1 MQDKKTILI
10 IDDDEG
16 NRTLLG
22 AMLEI
27 GGFTVLKAAEGAQG
41 LSILKV
47 YSVDA
52 ILLDVM
58 MPGMNGYEVCQA
70 IKSNPAVQHTPVI
83 LVTALSDEGSR
94 QKAFAHGANGFLS
107 KPVGFDTLIQQVE
120 SVTRLV
126 VAA

>member
-47 YSVDA
+47 YAVDA
-52 ILLDVM
+52 VLLDVM
-58 MPGMNGYEVCQA
+58 MPGMDGYQVCQA
-70 IKSNPAVQHTPVI
+70 IKSNPAMQHTPVI
-83 LVTALSDEGSR
+83 MVTALSDDGSR
-94 QKAFAHGANGFLS
+94 QKSFAHGANAFLS
-107 KPVGFDTLIQQVE
+107 KPVGFDNLIKEVE
-120 SVTRLV
+120 NVTRLV
-126 VAA
+126 LAA

>member
-1 MQDKKTILI
+1 MQNKKTILI
-10 IDDDEG
+10 VDDDEG

-27 GGFTVLKAAEGAQG
+27 GGFTVLKAAEGTQC

-58 MPGMNGYEVCQA
+58 MPGMNGLEVCQA

-83 LVTALSDEGSR
+83 MVTALSDDGSR
-94 QKAFAHGANGFLS
+94 QKAFANGANGFLS
-107 KPVGFDTLIQQVE
+107 KPVGFDTLIKQVE
-120 SVTRLV
+120 SVTSLV